1 MATTDTLVLPPAT
14 VPDTDMELDS
24 GPTPPPSTAMPA
36 LDTAMVPATAM
47 ASAPLMLMPRLTMA
61 TTDTLVLPPATVP
74 DTDMELDS
82 GPTPPPSMATP
93 PPLTAPATVPA
104 TVMASAPLMP
114 RLSMAT
120 TVTLVSLL
128 ATVPDTDMVLDSGPT
143 PPPSTAMPAPDTATA
158 TKLLELFSCRPC
170 VS

>member
-1 MATTDTLVLPPAT
+1 MGLMPRLTMATTDTLVLPPAT

-24 GPTPPPSTAMPA
+24 GPTPPPFTAMPA

-82 GPTPPPSMATP
+82 GPTPPPS
-93 PPLTAPATVPA
+93 TAMPAPDPAMVPA

-143 PPPSTAMPAPDTATA
+143 PPPSTAMP
-158 TKLLELFSCRPC
+158 
-170 VS
+170 